1 MLSPFGI
8 LLCMFALLL
17 PQVAMCQT
25 VAKKGSI
32 HLSGSA
38 AGIYLLRAVM
48 GNGHT
53 QTFKFAKP

>member
-1 MLSPFGI
+1 
-8 LLCMFALLL
+8 MFALLL